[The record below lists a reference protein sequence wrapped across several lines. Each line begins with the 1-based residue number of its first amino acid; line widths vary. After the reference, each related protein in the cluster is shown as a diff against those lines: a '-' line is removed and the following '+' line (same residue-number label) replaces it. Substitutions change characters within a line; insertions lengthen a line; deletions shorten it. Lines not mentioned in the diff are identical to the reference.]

1 MKKKS
6 SSLLFVLG
14 ILLLMGSCKKNNDV
28 ANPDALISPADAN
41 ALTRVLVLPNG
52 TQNLAGLP
60 PSSTGGSLAP
70 QITSPFTQLLSSNG
84 GTIPLLYNYLN
95 LTGSIAGFYVQ
106 VAGASS
112 YFNVPYNNSLGGNG
126 QLQLPVTIPTNVD
139 SGRFC
144 LALCVYDN
152 NNRVSNIVRIC
163 VDVLRLGTGALQVSL
178 SWNND
183 SDQDLYVTDP
193 SGETISYTNKQSN
206 SGGELDRD
214 DTDGYGPENI
224 YWLNTAP
231 DGTYQVKVDDY
242 DNVPAGTTCY
252 VTINSPGKSKSFTVR
267 TQSSS
272 TVNVAT
278 ITKNGTN
285 YNY

>member
-1 MKKKS
+1 MKIS
-6 SSLLFVLG
+6 SSAALYVFGFLVIFA
-14 ILLLMGSCKKNNDV
+14 SCKKNDV
-28 ANPDALISPADAN
+28 ANPDALINPADAN
-41 ALTRVLVLPNG
+41 ALTGVLVLPAG
-52 TQNLAGLP
+52 TQNVSGLP
-60 PSSTGGSLAP
+60 PSSTGGNFAP
-70 QITSPFTQLLSSNG
+70 QISSPFTQLLSSNG

-95 LTGSIAGFYVQ
+95 LSGSIAGFYVQ
-106 VAGASS
+106 VTGASS
-112 YFNVPYNNSLGGNG
+112 YFNVPYNTNLGGNG
-126 QLQLPVTIPTNVD
+126 QLQLPITIPTNVD

-144 LALCVYDN
+144 LAFCVYDN
-152 NNRVSNIVRIC
+152 SSRVSNIIRIC

-178 SWNND
+178 SWNNG

-193 SGETISYTNKQSN
+193 SGETISYTNKQSR
-206 SGGELDRD
+206 SGGALDRD

-224 YWLNTAP
+224 YWLNAAP

-242 DNVPAGTTCY
+242 SNVPAGTTCY

-278 ITKNGTN
+278 ISKNGTN